1 MSESETKK
9 GVNNRMILI
18 IAMLVILAIINGVQ
32 YYMRVMS
39 EQKNK
44 ELLESKEVELVSTY
58 ATLDSISGELNM
70 KISEIERL
78 GGNIDSLIIYKE
90 ELERDMEELK
100 LSRNLAQERYN
111 KIKDKIEAYEGL
123 LKRKDKEITKLKE
136 INEELLSENIT
147 LKSEKNNLNREIN
160 SLQTEK
166 GQMQEKIAIAA
177 TLQAENIKFFSVNKR
192 GKEKEGNEF
201 KTKQIEQLKIS
212 FNIEENPLAEIGA
225 KTLIL
230 RIIEPEGSAL
240 YNVAAGSG
248 TFEYNG
254 KEIFYTA
261 NQEILFDNTQQM
273 VTFNYDKGNEFKKGR
288 HKVELYSDGEK
299 IGEDYF
305 IVK

>member
-32 YYMRVMS
+32 YYMRLMS
-39 EQKNK
+39 EQKHNEK
-44 ELLESKEVELVSTY
+44 LESKEVELRSTFF
-58 ATLDSISGELNM
+58 TLDSISGELDL
-70 KISEIERL
+70 KIQEIERL

-90 ELERDMEELK
+90 ELEKEKEELRI
-100 LSRNLAQERYN
+100 SRNLAQERFL
-111 KIKDKIEAYEGL
+111 KIKNKIEAYESL

-136 INEELLSENIT
+136 INDELLTENIS
-147 LKSEKNNLNREIN
+147 LKSEKNTLNREIN
-160 SLQTEK
+160 SLQSEK

-177 TLQAENIKFFSVNKR
+177 TLQAENIKFFSINKR
-192 GKEKEGNEF
+192 GKEKEGSEF

-261 NQEILFDNTQQM
+261 NQEILFDNSKQM